1 MSEALR
7 VIRDYEL
14 IDDAKDWTYY
24 IDDLNDVRRRIV
36 RDLDLS
42 PSMSF
47 LDIGTGD
54 GWFPLAV
61 KEVLTQGLVAT
72 IELAPNESENARR
85 RARKVGDTE
94 TQFLSMDAYQMAFAH
109 NSFDAVGTFL
119 AVQDICASTEDLER
133 LCREIA
139 RVLQPN
145 GLFVTATVTPED
157 AETESQRLGIE
168 LYQFIR
174 AGYFSKAE
182 LAAAFEASGF
192 TVEPFRFYHTG
203 VNLSPES
210 ALEFIKFQCG
220 WWVDTF
226 QMPTVDWRT
235 TWDKF
240 GPRIRALKGVEVDA
254 KITVAL
260 ARKSA

>member
-1 MSEALR
+1 MQTTLPI
-7 VIRDYEL
+7 IRDYEL

-24 IDDLNDVRRRIV
+24 FDDLNDVRRRII
-36 RDLDLS
+36 RDLSFS
-42 PSMSF
+42 PDTKF

-61 KEVLTQGLVAT
+61 AETTPKGLVAT
-72 IELAPNESENARR
+72 IELAVNEAENAQR
-85 RARKVGDTE
+85 RARKVGDHA
-94 TQFLSMDAYQMAFAH
+94 TQFLSMNAYQLGFA
-109 NSFDAVGTFL
+109 NATFDGVGTFL
-119 AVQDICASTEDLER
+119 AVQDICASVDDLAR
-133 LCREIA
+133 LTNEVA
-139 RVLQPN
+139 RVLKPN
-145 GLFVTATVTPED
+145 GIFIIATVTPED
-157 AETESQRLGIE
+157 AETESQKLGTE

-182 LAAAFEASGF
+182 LTDALIRNRLQ
-192 TVEPFRFYHTG
+192 VEPFRFYHTG

-235 TWDKF
+235 TWQKF
-240 GPRIRALKGVEVDA
+240 GPRIKALEGVEVDA
-254 KITVAL
+254 KITIAL
-260 ARKSA
+260 ARKT